1 MMTALPID
9 DRRSCRACGRPAD
22 DKDHDTQC
30 PTTRVPGFAKRGR
43 SRRPG
48 AKAVGIQESLF
59 DDLEPMDRM
68 LVEVDGW
75 PDFAA
80 IERGGAESSEV
91 S

>member
-1 MMTALPID
+1 MTVPLID
-9 DRRSCRACGRPAD
+9 DQGSCRACGRPAD
-22 DKDHDTQC
+22 DKEHDTQC

-43 SRRPG
+43 GRRPR
-48 AKAVGIQESLF
+48 ARAVGIQESLF
-59 DDLEPMDRM
+59 DDLEPADRA

-80 IERGGAESSEV
+80 IERNRAESSEV